1 MSLSSELK
9 ETLKTLAQ
17 TYETADFLNDDPS
30 RFLRWYSDPA
40 DVEAAAF
47 IAAMLS
53 FGSRKQFIP
62 KIQEIFE
69 LADAHGGMK
78 RWLTDGNCGGDFRSF
93 AEKSGCGGNYN
104 RKFYRFYSY
113 EDMISLFERMG
124 GILKKSGTFGEC
136 VYSEWRA
143 SPEKHLAEVVS
154 GLFSGCVVV
163 PQGKTSANKRIHMY
177 LRWMVRRNSPVD
189 LGLWNWYS
197 PADLILPLDTH
208 VIQESIRLGLIPEK
222 SSATLKTA
230 RAVTN
235 SLKEIWQDDP
245 CKGDFALFG
254 LGVDQ
259 NKNDE

>member
-1 MSLSSELK
+1 
-9 ETLKTLAQ
+9 
-17 TYETADFLNDDPS
+17 
-30 RFLRWYSDPA
+30 
-40 DVEAAAF
+40 
-47 IAAMLS
+47 
-53 FGSRKQFIP
+53 
-62 KIQEIFE
+62 
-69 LADAHGGMK
+69 
-78 RWLTDGNCGGDFRSF
+78 
-93 AEKSGCGGNYN
+93 
-104 RKFYRFYSY
+104 
-113 EDMISLFERMG
+113 MISLFERMG
-124 GILKKSGTFGEC
+124 GILKKSGTFGKC

>member
-1 MSLSSELK
+1 
-9 ETLKTLAQ
+9 
-17 TYETADFLNDDPS
+17 
-30 RFLRWYSDPA
+30 
-40 DVEAAAF
+40 
-47 IAAMLS
+47 
-53 FGSRKQFIP
+53 
-62 KIQEIFE
+62 
-69 LADAHGGMK
+69 
-78 RWLTDGNCGGDFRSF
+78 
-93 AEKSGCGGNYN
+93 
-104 RKFYRFYSY
+104 
-113 EDMISLFERMG
+113 
-124 GILKKSGTFGEC
+124 
-136 VYSEWRA
+136 
-143 SPEKHLAEVVS
+143 
-154 GLFSGCVVV
+154 
-163 PQGKTSANKRIHMY
+163 MY